1 MNLNN
6 RKMENRSPSP
16 DEKRASIIQHGN
28 RKCRT
33 HARVFS
39 TTLAHGNS
47 KNEIRQRQKMNMEE
61 AKWAQNK
68 EVPTA

>member
-6 RKMENRSPSP
+6 RKMENHSPSP
-16 DEKRASIIQHGN
+16 DEKRASIIQYGN

-39 TTLAHGNS
+39 TALAHGNS